1 LWGGRAGVII
11 PTLLKLLGEA
21 AFCVGAGGGVTMANN
36 SDDTRQAWV
45 WSEYR
50 GEQAGGAPLEAIEVF
65 EVAEI
70 APAPTAAQSGGATGL
85 ILAAF
90 VLTILGLLWFAS
102 GSNKPETA
110 AEKSAPPAV
119 SSEAPP
125 PSEPAPPPAVAAP
138 PADPAPAATPA
149 PAPEKPAPRRQKRH
163 R

>member
-1 LWGGRAGVII
+1 
-11 PTLLKLLGEA
+11 
-21 AFCVGAGGGVTMANN
+21 MANN

-102 GSNKPETA
+102 GSNKPETT

-125 PSEPAPPPAVAAP
+125 PSEPAPPPAVAAS
-138 PADPAPAATPA
+138 PADPAPAAT